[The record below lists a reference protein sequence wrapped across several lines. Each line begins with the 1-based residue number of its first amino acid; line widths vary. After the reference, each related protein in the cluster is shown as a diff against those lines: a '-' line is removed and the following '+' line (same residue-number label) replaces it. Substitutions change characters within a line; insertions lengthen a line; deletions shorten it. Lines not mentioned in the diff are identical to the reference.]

1 MQNLK
6 ERILA
11 YTPTNEQEA
20 VDQQLILAFM
30 DRNPDC
36 LDRTN
41 LAAHFSASGWI
52 VNKARDKVLLCYHK
66 VYDSWSW
73 TGGHADGDSDLEAV
87 ALREANE
94 ETGVHAVSVFPGE
107 IFSLE
112 TLYVMGHEKRGAYVP
127 CHLHLN
133 LTYLL
138 EADETETLVVN
149 QQENAGVRWF
159 SIEDALRK
167 PTEPWMVDRIYAKL
181 IQRVKMITNKGDF
194 LR

>member
-1 MQNLK
+1 MQKLMEQIK
-6 ERILA
+6 A
-11 YTPTNEQEA
+11 YIPQCEQEA
-20 VDQQLILAFM
+20 ADQQLFLSFM
-30 DRNPDC
+30 ERNPDG

-52 VNKARDKVLLCYHK
+52 VNKTRDKVLLCYHK

-73 TGGHADGDSDLEAV
+73 TGGHADGESDLEAV

-94 ETGVHAVSVFPGE
+94 ETGVHTVSVFPGR

-112 TLYVMGHEKRGAYVP
+112 CLYVMGHEKRGKYVP

-138 EADETETLVVN
+138 EADDQEALVVN
-149 QQENAGVRWF
+149 QEENAGVRWF
-159 SIEDALRK
+159 PIEEALSR
-167 PTEPWMVDRIYAKL
+167 PTEPWMVERVYRKL
-181 IQRVKMITNKGDF
+181 IDRV
-194 LR
+194 LALP

>member
-1 MQNLK
+1 MQELK
-6 ERILA
+6 ARIEA
-11 YTPTNEQEA
+11 YTPGNEQEA
-20 VDQQLILAFM
+20 ADKQLMLSFI

-41 LAAHFSASGWI
+41 LVAHFSASGWI
-52 VNKARDKVLLCYHK
+52 VNQKRDKVLLCYHK

-73 TGGHADGDSDLEAV
+73 TGGHADGQSDLEAV

-94 ETGVHAVSVFPGE
+94 ETGVHARSVFPGA

-112 TLYVMGHEKRGAYVP
+112 CLYVMGHEKRGAYVP

-138 EADETETLVVN
+138 EADEDERLVVN
-149 QQENAGVRWF
+149 QEENCGVRWF
-159 SIEDALRK
+159 SVEDALSR
-167 PTEPWMVDRIYAKL
+167 PTEPWMVERVYRKL
-181 IQRVKMITNKGDF
+181 IERVRS
-194 LR
+194 LPRHA

>member
-1 MQNLK
+1 MQML
-6 ERILA
+6 RDQIAA
-11 YTPTNEQEA
+11 YQPANEQEA
-20 VDQQLILAFM
+20 ADQQLMLSFM
-30 DRNPDC
+30 DRNPYC
-36 LDRTN
+36 LNRSN

-73 TGGHADGDSDLEAV
+73 TGGHADGESDLEAV
-87 ALREANE
+87 AIREANE
-94 ETGVHAVSVFPGE
+94 ETGVHAVSVFPGQ

-138 EADETETLVVN
+138 EADDAEALVVN
-149 QQENAGVRWF
+149 QEENAGVRWF
-159 SIEDALRK
+159 TTEEALTR
-167 PTEPWMVDRIYAKL
+167 PTEPWMVERVYRKL
-181 IQRVKMITNKGDF
+181 IQRVKA
-194 LR
+194 LHC

>member
-1 MQNLK
+1 MQKLREK
-6 ERILA
+6 IMA
-11 YTPTNEQEA
+11 YVPKNEQEA
-20 VDQQLILAFM
+20 ADQQLMLSFM
-30 DRNPDC
+30 ERNPDC

-66 VYDSWSW
+66 VYNSWSW
-73 TGGHADGDSDLEAV
+73 TGGHADGDNDLEAV

-94 ETGVHAVSVFPGE
+94 ETGVHAVSVFPGK

-138 EADETETLVVN
+138 EADEEETLVVN
-149 QQENAGVRWF
+149 QDENAGVRWF
-159 SIEDALRK
+159 SAVEALTR
-167 PTEPWMVDRIYAKL
+167 PTEPWMVERIYRKL
-181 IQRVKMITNKGDF
+181 NQRVQE
-194 LR
+194 LSE